1 MCRILEKS
9 TPGHCEQRLDE
20 TEVGGRETGPRPPAR
35 LTPAPIS
42 AGLGIGVSGG
52 TGSRNEVCAKAGVAG
67 LKQAVLG
74 EMNPGPDPEIAVR
87 PVRYVPRPMI
97 ASSSAS
103 GISL

>member
-1 MCRILEKS
+1 MPCCDKS
-9 TPGHCEQRLDE
+9 RLNRSICHGKGFD
-20 TEVGGRETGPRPPAR
+20 RP
-35 LTPAPIS
+35 
-42 AGLGIGVSGG
+42 VQ
-52 TGSRNEVCAKAGVAG
+52 VAG